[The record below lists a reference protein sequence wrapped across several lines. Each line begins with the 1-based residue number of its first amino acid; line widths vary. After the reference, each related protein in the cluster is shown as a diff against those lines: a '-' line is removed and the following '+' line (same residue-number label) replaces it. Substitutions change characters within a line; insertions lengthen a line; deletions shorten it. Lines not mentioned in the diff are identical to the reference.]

1 MKDFTTLYRVKFVK
15 ILVGFLIL
23 LNFRKMIWAL
33 QLKKNGTTM
42 QVYYNIL
49 LAVDDFKTIRSSKL
63 DMVAKSQLDQI
74 DLDLGLGDDD
84 NED

>member
-1 MKDFTTLYRVKFVK
+1 
-15 ILVGFLIL
+15 
-23 LNFRKMIWAL
+23 MIWVL
-33 QLKKNGTTM
+33 QLRKSGTMM
-42 QVYYNIL
+42 QVFFNLL

-84 NED
+84 NDD